1 MLRRPQGRVTG
12 AVPGTE
18 AFGEH
23 PEVRRLLRSSGSQ
36 RRRSTTPAIREFARR
51 YLGVLPWRLA
61 HRARFLLLVAP
72 VRLVVVGSGAV
83 WTRGRRDRCLHVMIV
98 AFIRHCQADWNA
110 EGLIQGSSDIRL
122 NNTGHR

>member
-23 PEVRRLLRSSGSQ
+23 PEVRRSLRSSGSQ

-83 WTRGRRDRCLHVMIV
+83 WTRGR
-98 AFIRHCQADWNA
+98 
-110 EGLIQGSSDIRL
+110 
-122 NNTGHR
+122 